1 MSVRLIVLVSVILTT
16 KGKGKDWREETKGVK
31 IPDKRDFGGILLN
44 QEHSRNRRHITRPV
58 RKKKKQKQRS
68 SCKKNPLQ
76 IKCINKKF
84 SKRFKT
90 IEGKMKKYANKGKVS
105 KVEKLLTSRMNKI
118 SANMT
123 KNTNSIGRSKT
134 KLEEV
139 ANSLTLLQSNMS
151 SLWLGGSSGGLTSNL
166 STNGTILEQ
175 LNATRYFFHQNQ
187 SKHLLLDLT

>member
-1 MSVRLIVLVSVILTT
+1 MSVRLIVLVSVILTA
-16 KGKGKDWREETKGVK
+16 KGKGKDWTEETNGVR
-31 IPDKRDFGGILLN
+31 IPDDFGGILLN

-105 KVEKLLTSRMNKI
+105 KVEKLLTSRMDKI

-151 SLWLGGSSGGLTSNL
+151 ILWLGGSSGGLTSNL

-175 LNATRYFFHQNQ
+175 LSATRYF
-187 SKHLLLDLT
+187 SPKSI

>member
-1 MSVRLIVLVSVILTT
+1 MSVRLIVLVSVILAA
-16 KGKGKDWREETKGVK
+16 KGKGKDWRWREEINGVK
-31 IPDKRDFGGILLN
+31 IPDERDFGGILLN

-105 KVEKLLTSRMNKI
+105 KVEKLLTSRMDKI
-118 SANMT
+118 SENMT

-175 LNATRYFFHQNQ
+175 LNTTRCFFFHQN
-187 SKHLLLDLT
+187 